1 MSREKAYSI
10 VQKNAHQAWN
20 NENGNFKVNIEGDHE
35 IMGLLN
41 ENDLKECFDPSIHLN
56 NLNVIWKK
64 LSI

>member
-1 MSREKAYSI
+1 

-20 NENGNFKVNIEGDHE
+20 NENGNFKQNIEEDQE
-35 IMGLLN
+35 IMALLN
-41 ENDLKECFDPSIHLN
+41 ENDLNKCFDPAIHLS